1 MIKSE
6 SKETDSYNQV
16 CCDDENIETALTQST
31 TKKAIDEILEKSM
44 RTIYTHNSDKNAKN
58 LVGECIDARHPTLA
72 GRVLVKWTDSAGREY
87 EQWVPTLQN
96 LPVRAKD
103 RVLLVKPGNW
113 DEMVVTGVIDGFSR
127 RPEIKRKT
135 GSLLELARDEAI
147 RVTGSDGQE
156 LMEIFQTD
164 SGPVVRLL
172 HKDVDVELPGRL
184 RLQADSIDLE
194 AGAGPINIKATDDVC
209 INGEMIH
216 LN

>member
-1 MIKSE
+1 MIKSD
-6 SKETDSYNQV
+6 SKETESYNQV
-16 CCDDENIETALTQST
+16 CCDDKNIETALTQST
-31 TKKAIDEILEKSM
+31 TKKALDEILEKSM
-44 RTIYTHNSDKNAKN
+44 HTIYTHDSDKNAKN

-87 EQWVPTLQN
+87 KQWVPTLQN
-96 LPVRAKD
+96 LPVRTKD

-156 LMEIFQTD
+156 LIEFFQTD

-172 HKDVDVELPGRL
+172 YKDVNVELPGRL
-184 RLQADSIDLE
+184 RLQADSIELE

>member
-1 MIKSE
+1 MLLLKGNVIEDCEEKQTEPS
-6 SKETDSYNQV
+6 SGSRAIVGICLQAKHQTLSGRCLVQW
-16 CCDDENIETALTQST
+16 DDPQ
-31 TKKAIDEILEKSM
+31 KGEI
-44 RTIYTHNSDKNAKN
+44 R
-58 LVGECIDARHPTLA
+58 
-72 GRVLVKWTDSAGREY
+72 
-87 EQWVPTLQN
+87 QWVPTLQN

-103 RVLLVKPGNW
+103 RVLLVKPVNW

-147 RVTGSDGQE
+147 RITGSDGQE

-164 SGPVVRLL
+164 SGPVVQLL
-172 HKDVDVELPGRL
+172 HKDINVKLPGRL

>member
-1 MIKSE
+1 
-6 SKETDSYNQV
+6 
-16 CCDDENIETALTQST
+16 
-31 TKKAIDEILEKSM
+31 
-44 RTIYTHNSDKNAKN
+44 
-58 LVGECIDARHPTLA
+58 
-72 GRVLVKWTDSAGREY
+72 DSAGREY
-87 EQWVPTLQN
+87 KQWVPTLQN

-164 SGPVVRLL
+164 SGPVVQLL
-172 HKDVDVELPGRL
+172 HKDVNVKLPGRL
-184 RLQADSIDLE
+184 CLQADSIELE